1 MVHLGRDH
9 VHDKPVMNTKATGE
23 QQEQLHCFGP
33 EIWLPL
39 SKQTFCGD
47 MQSIQISTTTTHCE
61 NMLVEIGFV

>member
-1 MVHLGRDH
+1 MVHLGRDR

-39 SKQTFCGD
+39 SEQTFCGSKPLGHAKHSD
-47 MQSIQISTTTTHCE
+47 FH
-61 NMLVEIGFV
+61 NDNPL